1 MKIGVF
7 DGAISFAGGEIKP
20 HMDRAHFLDSAI
32 GRLARERLVND
43 NWFHYHINPEDGIAG
58 TVLFRGDSID
68 RIFLTMRLPSDDL
81 KEWSVEQEL
90 ERKAIHDAWLR
101 DELGQPPYA
110 FSWGSVTSDY
120 DARGCSS
127 EIIVVY
133 ER

>member
-7 DGAISFAGGEIKP
+7 DGAVSFSGGEIKR
-20 HMDRAHFLDSAI
+20 HMSRAQFLGSAI
-32 GRLARERLVND
+32 GRLAQERLVND
-43 NWFHYHINPEDGIAG
+43 KWSHYHIDPEDGIAG
-58 TVLFRGDSID
+58 TVLFRGESID
-68 RIFLTMRLPSDDL
+68 RIFLTMRLPSDNS
-81 KEWSVEQEL
+81 KEWSIEHEL
-90 ERKAIHDAWLR
+90 ERRAKHDAWLR

-120 DARGCSS
+120 DARDCSS